1 MKPASPAP
9 RSGSEALT
17 HHRAVLVEE
26 RTKSLARN
34 QDWSLR
40 AKMTRYKNT
49 GSLEKHLT
57 GKKYMQN
64 KTGGFRRADST
75 GGMSHRGRV
84 CVCVY
89 VTWQTEQCSPKQNI
103 PKKWEEEGEGEY
115 FL

>member
-1 MKPASPAP
+1 MNKGKSCRRFILLAISSGGSGLEEGTDQRLKPASPAP

-57 GKKYMQN
+57 GKKIH
-64 KTGGFRRADST
+64 A
-75 GGMSHRGRV
+75 
-84 CVCVY
+84 
-89 VTWQTEQCSPKQNI
+89 KQDG
-103 PKKWEEEGEGEY
+103 WV
-115 FL
+115 